1 MFSAGQF
8 VVYGSTGVC
17 KIEDIRKES
26 FAGQSR
32 SYYILKPAY
41 SNNSTIYAP
50 VGNSESKM
58 KETISRQE
66 INSLIELMTDCDS
79 VWIEDDNERKEK
91 YTAIIKSGDHKRLV
105 VMLKTLHLK
114 QKEKVRI
121 GRKFH
126 SADEKIM
133 KEGEKILFEEF
144 ALALE
149 LMPNDIPEY
158 IRSRVGELLD
168 RQEESEAI

>member
-1 MFSAGQF
+1 MFSPGQF
-8 VVYGSTGVC
+8 VIYGSTGVC

-58 KETISRQE
+58 KKTISRQE
-66 INSLIELMTDCDS
+66 IDSLIELLASCDS
-79 VWIEDDNERKEK
+79 NWVEDDNERKEK
-91 YTAIIKSGDHKRLV
+91 YTAIVRSGDHNSLV
-105 VMLKTLHLK
+105 VMLKTLYLK
-114 QKEKVRI
+114 RQEKIRI

-144 ALALE
+144 ALALD
-149 LMPNDIPEY
+149 LAPGDIPDY
-158 IRSRVGELLD
+158 IKSRVNEALEQD
-168 RQEESEAI
+168 AEPEAI